1 MHVFN
6 NALLTLNVIK
16 TFFIFPK
23 GRTVHPTFKKQ
34 TVRRKKHT
42 ELFLYLIWI

>member
-16 TFFIFPK
+16 TFFIFPN
-23 GRTVHPTFKKQ
+23 GRTVHPTLKKQ

-42 ELFLYLIWI
+42 ELFLY